1 MQEIQHALSEPFA
14 PDDVHWKPQVV
25 TGNRALG
32 IAYIDA
38 RAVMD
43 RLDAAAGVGG
53 WQDSYDPL
61 PDGTVVC
68 RLRVKIGKAWIT
80 KTDVGSP
87 SDQKDE
93 GDRRKAAFSDAL
105 KRVAVKFG
113 IGRYLYNLEAVWCD
127 YDPKSKQLVKKPPLP
142 PWALPRSADTRHPT
156 PDTRSALPASGKEL
170 LTRLVKHEQ
179 KLVSEGR
186 CLPGALLRHVLEA
199 GQRAGYPANLEQWSG
214 PAMLLAAEEA
224 RRFGEEHK
232 AG

>member
-1 MQEIQHALSEPFA
+1 MEDIQHALSEPFG

-25 TGNRALG
+25 TGNRALA
-32 IAYIDA
+32 IPYIDA
-38 RAVMD
+38 RSVMD

-80 KTDVGSP
+80 KVDVGSP

-105 KRVAVKFG
+105 KRAAVKFG
-113 IGRYLYNLEAVWCD
+113 VGRYLYNLPAIWCD
-127 YDPKSKQLVKKPPLP
+127 YDPKTKQLLKKPTLP
-142 PWALPRSADTRHPT
+142 AWALPRAANGSKPAG
-156 PDTRSALPASGKEL
+156 LPASGKEL
-170 LTRLVKHEQ
+170 LTRLNKYEQELVKA
-179 KLVSEGR
+179 GR
-186 CLPGALLRHVLEA
+186 CQPGALLRHVLEA
-199 GQRAGYPANLEQWSG
+199 GQRAGHPADLEQWSG
-214 PAMLLAAEEA
+214 PAMQLAVEEA
-224 RRFGEEHK
+224 KRFGEEHK